1 MFSETWYSSPNLR
14 KKWEAVVLDMDGTHD
29 RSVQVPDSAALG
41 PDAGGLS
48 ELDRRLLA
56 EADQLYISSY
66 THTVDAKGRMVV
78 PQVFRQMLGS
88 SFYIAPSYDFTAVGL
103 YTKLEWARTRYR
115 YASVDPLDGDVRE
128 WVEFFNAYS
137 YGNQECDG
145 QGRVLLPTNL
155 REALLGD
162 EKELIVSGADNYVR
176 ITGAKANAERFKQF
190 RGRAPEIM
198 SNMSRLQAM
207 RRGS

>member
-1 MFSETWYSSPNLR
+1 M
-14 KKWEAVVLDMDGTHD
+14 
-29 RSVQVPDSAALG
+29 
-41 PDAGGLS
+41 
-48 ELDRRLLA
+48 
-56 EADQLYISSY
+56 
-66 THTVDAKGRMVV
+66 
-78 PQVFRQMLGS
+78 
-88 SFYIAPSYDFTAVGL
+88 
-103 YTKLEWARTRYR
+103 
-115 YASVDPLDGDVRE
+115 DPLDGDVRE

-162 EKELIVSGADNYVR
+162 EQELIVSGADNYVR